1 MNGYAC
7 YDADMDVLAN
17 VMRTTQVQGVILSV
31 SRHAAGW
38 GFRMGKSDYVGFH
51 YVVHGDGMLRVG
63 SGKTLRLQQGDL
75 VLVPGGAAH
84 SVSHAAES
92 RLMELDVMIADQ
104 HAKPVPPARVVTTL
118 VCGAFK
124 CEGGPSPLFALLP
137 PVLHVTAAEIRR
149 TPALDATLRLLLD
162 ETDRDHAGHEVL
174 ADRLVDALL
183 IYVLRWW
190 VDRRAEGSAG
200 WLGALAD
207 PAVGRVIAALHEDPT
222 RRWTVEDLASSVG
235 MSRAVFAK
243 RFSAQ
248 VGVPPLAYLT
258 RWRIQLA
265 GRRLRETGHSIA
277 EIALA
282 VGYDSEF
289 SFSRA
294 FKREVGVPPSA
305 YRERHTRAA

>member
-1 MNGYAC
+1 
-7 YDADMDVLAN
+7 MDVLAN

-51 YVVHGDGMLRVG
+51 YVVHGDGVLRVG
-63 SGKTLRLQQGDL
+63 SGRPLRLQQGDL

-84 SVSHAAES
+84 AVSHVADAS
-92 RLMELDVMIADQ
+92 LVDLDEMIEAQ
-104 HAKPVPPARVVTTL
+104 RIRPVPPARTVTTL
-118 VCGAFK
+118 VCGAFR

-137 PVLHVTAAEIRR
+137 PVLHVSAAEIRR

-162 ETDRDHAGHEVL
+162 ETDRDRAGHEVL

-190 VDRRAEGSAG
+190 VEHRAEGSAG

-207 PAVGRVIAALHEDPT
+207 PAVGRALAAVHETPT
-222 RRWTVEDLASSVG
+222 RRWTVEELAARVG
-235 MSRAVFAK
+235 MSRAVFAR
-243 RFSAQ
+243 RFSEL

-258 RWRIQLA
+258 RWRIELA
-265 GRRLRETGHSIA
+265 RRRLRDSSSSVA
-277 EIALA
+277 EIAAA

-294 FKREVGVPPSA
+294 FKREVGLPPSA
-305 YRERHTRAA
+305 YRDRHVRVA

>member
-1 MNGYAC
+1 
-7 YDADMDVLAN
+7 MDVLAN

-51 YVVHGDGMLRVG
+51 LVVDGDAVLRVG
-63 SGKTLRLQQGDL
+63 GGKPQRLQQGDL

-84 SVSHAAES
+84 SVAHGTDAA
-92 RLMELDVMIADQ
+92 LVELDEMIADQ
-104 HAKPVPPARVVTTL
+104 QRRPVTPSRVVTTL

-137 PVLHVTAAEIRR
+137 PALHVTAADIRR
-149 TPALDATLRLLLD
+149 TPSLDATLRLLLD
-162 ETDRDHAGHEVL
+162 EMDGARAGGEVL

-190 VDRRAEGSAG
+190 VERKAEGSAG
-200 WLGALAD
+200 WLGALTD
-207 PAVGRVIAALHEDPT
+207 PAVGSVIARVHLEPT
-222 RRWTVEDLASSVG
+222 RRWTVEELGAEAG
-235 MSRAVFAK
+235 MSRAVFAR
-243 RFSAQ
+243 RFTQ
-248 VGVPPLAYLT
+248 LVGMPPLAYLT
-258 RWRIQLA
+258 RWRIELA
-265 GRRLRETGHSIA
+265 RRRLRDGAASVA
-277 EIALA
+277 EIAAA

-305 YRERHTRAA
+305 YRQRHAPAA